1 MVAKI
6 ANQHGV
12 FQFFSGLLEEE
23 VYFCSKCIDVKL
35 LIIDNYD
42 SFTYNLV
49 QLVREAGQEAFL
61 LVKND
66 ALPALKPDDFDK
78 VLISP
83 GPGLAHEAGQLMPFI
98 SQYKKEKSFL
108 GICLGFEALVL
119 SSGGKLSPLP
129 QPLHGIQNE
138 GRVLGHDPVF
148 SGLPKKF
155 PVGHY
160 HSWYVEA
167 ADFPSSLEVTLKD
180 QQDMIMA
187 FRHKEADMRGFLF
200 HPESFMTDFGF
211 EMIRNWLRV

>member
-1 MVAKI
+1 
-6 ANQHGV
+6 
-12 FQFFSGLLEEE
+12 
-23 VYFCSKCIDVKL
+23 VKL

-49 QLVREAGQEAFL
+49 QLVREAGQEEFL

-66 ALPALKPDDFDK
+66 ALQQLKPADFDK

-83 GPGLAHEAGQLMPFI
+83 GPGLAHEAGDLMPFI
-98 SQYKKEKSFL
+98 SQYKKHKSLL
-108 GICLGFEALVL
+108 GVCLGFEALVL

-138 GRVLGHDPVF
+138 GSVLCDDPVF
-148 SGLPKKF
+148 SGLPEKF
-155 PVGHY
+155 LIGHY

-167 ADFPSSLEVTLKD
+167 ENLPASLEVTMKD
-180 QQDMIMA
+180 QQDRIMA

-200 HPESFMTDFGF
+200 HPESYMTDYGF
-211 EMIRNWLRV
+211 EMISNWLQV